1 MKKSKFNKAALMHST
16 KQNYCFGISKYSF
29 KIRVRF
35 DKKDDIKNVF
45 AVYGSLDFYKK
56 QYKKPLEVEL
66 IDEFYKYYTGII
78 SYNDPRISYVIL
90 IELKDGSSYYL
101 SEEGLSINY
110 DFSYYFYSSFTLSYL
125 NEIDIIQNNKVF
137 NGNIFYQI
145 FPERFCLG
153 DNSKDKSYINR
164 DWYSLAL
171 KGSNNNCIQDTFIGG
186 DLSGIIKKLD
196 YIKDLGVNTI
206 YMTPIYKSS
215 TNHKYDVEDYFD
227 IDPMFGNKKIFKTLV
242 DEAHKRNMNVVID
255 LVFNHSS
262 DLNPLFLDVKEKGK
276 NSKYYDYYMVHGE
289 IVKNDPINY
298 ETFGPEVK
306 NMPKLNSNNFLE
318 MDYFVE
324 VGKYYIEKFN
334 VDGYRLDVANEVS
347 HTFWQNFKL
356 NLRKIKPDIILIGE
370 CWNDASNFIS
380 RNEFESVMNYP
391 FLLVSKKFFIDNL
404 YTPSTFAYK
413 LNSLLARYCDNTNKM
428 MLNLLDSHDVERYF
442 NFVKGDF
449 NLYFLSFVTLIVYPG
464 WPMIYYGDEIFM
476 EGGRDPDNRR
486 GMVWSS
492 PYFNNEKHTFF
503 KNILLLRQ
511 KYSSLKD
518 GETKIYSKN
527 NLVYIERF
535 NNKEKVTLILNHSG
549 GTKNILIN
557 KKSIVLSNLY
567 SNNEL
572 QNNGFVVKKVKV
584 KNII

>member
-1 MKKSKFNKAALMHST
+1 
-16 KQNYCFGISKYSF
+16 
-29 KIRVRF
+29 
-35 DKKDDIKNVF
+35 
-45 AVYGSLDFYKK
+45 
-56 QYKKPLEVEL
+56 
-66 IDEFYKYYTGII
+66 
-78 SYNDPRISYVIL
+78 
-90 IELKDGSSYYL
+90 
-101 SEEGLSINY
+101 
-110 DFSYYFYSSFTLSYL
+110 
-125 NEIDIIQNNKVF
+125 
-137 NGNIFYQI
+137 
-145 FPERFCLG
+145 
-153 DNSKDKSYINR
+153 
-164 DWYSLAL
+164 
-171 KGSNNNCIQDTFIGG
+171 
-186 DLSGIIKKLD
+186 
-196 YIKDLGVNTI
+196 
-206 YMTPIYKSS
+206 MTPIYKSS

-242 DEAHKRNMNVVID
+242 DEAHKRNMNVVLD

-289 IVKNDPINY
+289 TVNSDPINY
-298 ETFGPEVK
+298 ETFGPDVK

-404 YTPSTFAYK
+404 YTPETFAFK

-449 NLYFLSFVTLIVYPG
+449 DLYFLSFVTLIVYPG

-492 PYFNNEKHTFF
+492 SYFKSEKHTFF

-527 NLVYIERF
+527 DLVYIERF
-535 NNKEKVTLILNHSG
+535 NDKEKVTLILNHSG
-549 GTKNILIN
+549 TSKNILIN
-557 KKSIVLSNLY
+557 KKSIVMSNLY
-567 SNNEL
+567 SNNKL
-572 QNNGFVVKKVKV
+572 QNNGFVVKKTRV
-584 KNII
+584 KNNII